1 MEEITEGAFYRLPK
15 IVRSKCRD
23 LGKSHLD
30 VYVSLMEC
38 EEVCGLMGK
47 IGEWFECTIH
57 MITQRSTS
65 ERTTVIN
72 CIEDMEQAGIIKVR
86 RTKGRKNSKGQ
97 VRNLP
102 NKYLLLYVGLRS
114 PNNEPPTSQNKI
126 VGSDGLN
133 NKKKKKE
140 KREKERKNPL
150 VDVQIDS
157 KFDTSKIREA
167 MERYLNFRNEK
178 YPPDLTTSQIEGQ
191 FAEFRQKQLNASE
204 VFEAIEFSFVR
215 GYKGISYPS
224 KLSSYGKETEK
235 DRDYSDPFG

>member
-1 MEEITEGAFYRLPK
+1 MEEITEGTFYRLPK

-38 EEVCGLMGK
+38 EEVCGLMGQ
-47 IGEWFECTIH
+47 IGMWFECTIH
-57 MITQRSTS
+57 MIKQRSTL

-102 NKYLLLYVGLRS
+102 NKYLLLFVGLRS
-114 PNNEPPTSQNKI
+114 PNNEPPTSINKI

-133 NKKKKKE
+133 NKKKKKQ

-150 VDVQIDS
+150 GDVQIDS
-157 KFDTSKIREA
+157 KFNTPEIREA
-167 MERYLNFRNEK
+167 MERYLNSRNEQNQT
-178 YPPDLTTSQIEGQ
+178 DLTPSQIKGQ
-191 FAEFRQKQLNASE
+191 YAEFSKKGLSHSDVLDTLEYTFN
-204 VFEAIEFSFVR
+204 R

-224 KLSSYGKETEK
+224 KFSSFEKEKEEK
-235 DRDYSDPFG
+235 ADYENPFG